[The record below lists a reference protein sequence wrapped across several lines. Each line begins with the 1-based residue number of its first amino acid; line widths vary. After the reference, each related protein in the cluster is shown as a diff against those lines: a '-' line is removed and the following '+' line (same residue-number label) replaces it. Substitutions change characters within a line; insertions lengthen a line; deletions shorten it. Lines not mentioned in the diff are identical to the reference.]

1 MLLILGPPLLVGG
14 VDQVQGREGMV
25 PFPPLGDQP
34 VLGEGPIPLDEG
46 VAHGRHD
53 DLLIAPRGLHLL
65 GDPVLPWDGR
75 QGDEIDQGPLLRG
88 RERKRRESLKRSELY
103 HMCINVKFF
112 KVALKSGKSPCTIVQ
127 GHWPNFIKIG

>member
-1 MLLILGPPLLVGG
+1 MYYILLGHPLLVGG
-14 VDQVQGREGMV
+14 VDQVPGREGMV

-34 VLGEGPIPLDEG
+34 VLGEGRVPLDEG
-46 VAHGRHD
+46 LAHGHHD

-65 GDPVLPWDGR
+65 GDPVLPRDDR

-103 HMCINVKFF
+103 DMCINIKFF
-112 KVALKSGKSPCTIVQ
+112 KVAQKLGQRPCTIVQ
-127 GHWPNFIKIG
+127 GH